1 MFFDVAATITSLFST
16 LALFVFKSNNNIGRE
31 YCTTS
36 SSSTSS
42 SLLLKKKITVPYSLF
57 STSNLNND
65 RDFVGKSIEK
75 EKYSDLLVWLK
86 EQDDATVINECLQ
99 IKESSQGQGY
109 GVFVNKSMKKDEL
122 LFSIPRSLCVTIDK
136 ATSSTYNINDD
147 DFGNTLKLLIE
158 KAGQGG
164 VTVSLAGYI
173 AKEYI
178 MLCSDK
184 DKDYQTTSRWG
195 PYFKTLPTWESG
207 INNQEHILF
216 WSGEKIEEL
225 LRGSLCYAEAR
236 SLRNEVALSIQVLG
250 PLLKKS
256 IRESRGQETAT
267 TINTKLYKK
276 ITTMFQFNKQ
286 PTPDDIIDDKIVSN
300 AVKGAFVTLLTRSFQ
315 DYNDNEKLVPLLD
328 LLQHSETPNVR
339 HNVVT
344 VTTDHN
350 ANNNDDAVDTVV
362 EVRARHNIDA
372 GSEIFNQYQSEEAN
386 NMPYARFFTRFGF
399 VPGISEP
406 MENLLL
412 DKSPIFFDP

>member
-1 MFFDVAATITSLFST
+1 
-16 LALFVFKSNNNIGRE
+16 
-31 YCTTS
+31 
-36 SSSTSS
+36 
-42 SLLLKKKITVPYSLF
+42 
-57 STSNLNND
+57 
-65 RDFVGKSIEK
+65 
-75 EKYSDLLVWLK
+75 
-86 EQDDATVINECLQ
+86 
-99 IKESSQGQGY
+99 
-109 GVFVNKSMKKDEL
+109 
-122 LFSIPRSLCVTIDK
+122 
-136 ATSSTYNINDD
+136 
-147 DFGNTLKLLIE
+147 
-158 KAGQGG
+158 
-164 VTVSLAGYI
+164 
-173 AKEYI
+173 
-178 MLCSDK
+178 MLCADK

-195 PYFKTLPTWESG
+195 PYFKTLPTWEAG

-350 ANNNDDAVDTVV
+350 TNNNDDAVDTVV